1 MRCTAVWFYL
11 ICVPSLPRLSC
22 HFHCLLQIGK
32 LRSELEVV
40 NGNVKVMSEM
50 LTELVPSQAEPSDLE
65 LLQVR
70 NTGRAEG
77 WHMQLD
83 LAMT

>member
-1 MRCTAVWFYL
+1 MECLENV
-11 ICVPSLPRLSC
+11 SC
-22 HFHCLLQIGK
+22 CFQIGK

-50 LTELVPSQAEPSDLE
+50 LTELVPGQTEPSDLE

-70 NTGRAEG
+70 SAE
-77 WHMQLD
+77 M
-83 LAMT
+83 

>member
-1 MRCTAVWFYL
+1 MHC
-11 ICVPSLPRLSC
+11 PSQLPQLSPGLHGVS
-22 HFHCLLQIGK
+22 HFHSLLQIKK

-50 LTELVPSQAEPSDLE
+50 LTELVPSQAETSDLE

-70 NTGRAEG
+70 NTRQLLVGQRAG
-77 WHMQLD
+77 
-83 LAMT
+83 TRSSI

>member
-1 MRCTAVWFYL
+1 MCF
-11 ICVPSLPRLSC
+11 
-22 HFHCLLQIGK
+22 QIGK

-50 LTELVPSQAEPSDLE
+50 LTELVPGQTDPSDLE

-70 NTGRAEG
+70 GRRKRHRSAFTAVSKDLIGIGAATAEVG
-77 WHMQLD
+77 
-83 LAMT
+83 